1 MKNLDKT
8 MSNIFNT
15 QEIQTVDIVPQRANT
30 NIVCSK
36 EDIKDVDAD
45 ILSDA
50 EYARQNMR
58 HLIEKGTEAIEEIL
72 MVARHSE
79 HPRAYEVASN
89 FIKSISDMNRDL
101 LHLHK
106 QKQSLVE
113 YQPNKQTKNSEVSID
128 KAVFVGSTTDLM
140 KIIKQG

>member
-8 MSNIFNT
+8 MSDIFNT
-15 QEIQTVDIVPQRANT
+15 QEIQTVDIVPQQANT
-30 NIVCSK
+30 NVVASK
-36 EDIKDVDAD
+36 NVIENVDTDIISDV
-45 ILSDA
+45 

-58 HLIEKGTEAIEEIL
+58 HLIDKGTEAIDEIL

-106 QKQSLVE
+106 QKQSLVQ
-113 YQPNKQTKNSEVSID
+113 YQPKQQTKNSEVSID
-128 KAVFVGSTTDLM
+128 KAVFVGSTADLM

>member
-8 MSNIFNT
+8 MSNIFNI
-15 QEIQTVDIVPQRANT
+15 EESQTYDVPQRNSNT
-30 NIVCSK
+30 MTIK
-36 EDIKDVDAD
+36 EDIKDVDTD

-113 YQPNKQTKNSEVSID
+113 YQPKQTKNSEVSID
-128 KAVFVGSTTDLM
+128 KAVFVGSTADLM
-140 KIIKQG
+140 KIIKKE